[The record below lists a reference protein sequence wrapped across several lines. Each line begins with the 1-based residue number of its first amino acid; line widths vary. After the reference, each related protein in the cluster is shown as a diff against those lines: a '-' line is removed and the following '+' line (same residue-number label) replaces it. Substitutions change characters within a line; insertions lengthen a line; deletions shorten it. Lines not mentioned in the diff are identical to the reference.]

1 MNSMVTLN
9 STADNIDRTKLAA
22 LERLLIDGPDRTEL
36 LQAYFQEA
44 IVADKLAQ
52 ARRFLHQLQQHHP
65 WNHSIR
71 KLFIALCLQQK
82 DYPAAM
88 NAVETLMAFS
98 TPDDA
103 LIDSALAIREHLG
116 PCAIHGESTMESS
129 ISLCMI
135 VKNEQSFLGP
145 CLNAIK
151 PMVDELIVVD
161 TGSEDRSIDIARVYG
176 AQVYEVQWQDDFSV
190 ARNASLEKAHGDWIL
205 ILDADEVIAPQDFA
219 ALRQTVL
226 SDNET
231 PRAYSLQT
239 RNYLNLANA
248 MDWQPNDRCY
258 PQQEAGIGWFPTDK
272 VRLFPNLAGIRFEY
286 PVHEVVDPKVEKAGI
301 SIQPCPIPIHH
312 YGHLNETKNRH
323 KAETY
328 FKLGYAKLDLLGNDP
343 VALRELAVQAGQ
355 LGRWMEA
362 VELWQRLLALCPGY
376 HEAYAN
382 MAGAF
387 WQLGQYDQGIDFS
400 RKAIQASPTIK
411 EGHYNLAVNLFMK
424 GQVEETSA
432 VLQTLLV
439 KHAKYLPARFMLA
452 ATLAVIG
459 NRQKSRKAFFELKK
473 EMSGQVL
480 SIAVE
485 DLFQKLKSCG
495 RSDDADVIKEAA
507 GIS

>member
-1 MNSMVTLN
+1 MVTFK
-9 STADNIDRTKLAA
+9 SSADNIEHTKLAA
-22 LERLLIDGPDRTEL
+22 LEQLLIDSPDRTQL
-36 LQAYFQEA
+36 LQAYFHQAVE
-44 IVADKLAQ
+44 ADKLAQ
-52 ARRFLHQLQQHHP
+52 ACRFLEQLQHGHQ

-82 DYPAAM
+82 EYPAAM
-88 NAVETLMAFS
+88 EAVETLMAFS

-116 PCAIHGESTMESS
+116 PCAIHGPSAMETS

-135 VKNEQSFLGP
+135 VKNEQAFLGP

-176 AQVYEVQWQDDFSV
+176 ARVYAVQWQDDFSA
-190 ARNASLEKAHGDWIL
+190 ARNVSLEKARGHWIL
-205 ILDADEVIAPQDFA
+205 ILDADEVIASQDFA
-219 ALRQTVL
+219 ALRQMVQC
-226 SDNET
+226 DNKT
-231 PRAYSLQT
+231 PKAYSLQT
-239 RNYLNLANA
+239 RNYLNTANA
-248 MDWQPNDRCY
+248 MDWRPNDRCY
-258 PQQEAGIGWFPTDK
+258 PQQEAGMGWFPTDK
-272 VRLFPNLAGIRFEY
+272 VRLFPNLDGIRFDY
-286 PVHEVVDPKVEKAGI
+286 PVHEMVDPKVKQAGI
-301 SIQPCPIPIHH
+301 SIRRCPVPVHH
-312 YGHLNETKNRH
+312 YGHLNETKNLQ

-328 FKLGYAKLDLLGNDP
+328 FRLGYAKLDQLGDDP
-343 VALRELAVQAGQ
+343 AAIRELAVQAGQ

-387 WQLGQYDQGIDFS
+387 WQLGEYDQGIDFS
-400 RKAIQASPTIK
+400 RKAIQVNPTVK

-424 GQVEETSA
+424 GQAEEAGA
-432 VLQTLLV
+432 VLQRLLE
-439 KHAKYLPARFMLA
+439 KHAKYLPARFMSA
-452 ATLAVIG
+452 AILSIIG
-459 NRQKSRKAFFELKK
+459 DRQKSSKAFFGLKK

-485 DLFQKLKSCG
+485 DLFQKLKSSG
-495 RSDDADVIKEAA
+495 RSDYADIIKETA
-507 GIS
+507 GMS

>member
-1 MNSMVTLN
+1 MVTFK
-9 STADNIDRTKLAA
+9 STDDHIDRTKLAA
-22 LERLLIDGPDRTEL
+22 LEQLLIDGPDRTES

-44 IVADKLAQ
+44 VVADKLAQ
-52 ARRFLHQLQQHHP
+52 ARRFLDKLQQRHP

-71 KLFIALCLQQK
+71 KFFIALCLQQK
-82 DYPAAM
+82 DYPSAM
-88 NAVETLMAFS
+88 GAVETLMAFS

-103 LIDSALAIREHLG
+103 LIDSALAVREHLG
-116 PCAIHGESTMESS
+116 PCAVHGQSTMESS

-135 VKNEQSFLGP
+135 VKNEQAFLGP

-176 AQVYEVQWQDDFSV
+176 AQVYTVQWQDDFSV

-219 ALRQTVL
+219 ALRQMVL
-226 SDNET
+226 SENET

-248 MDWQPNDRCY
+248 MDWRPNDKRY

-272 VRLFPNLAGIRFEY
+272 VRLFPNLPGIRFEY
-286 PVHEVVDPKVEKAGI
+286 PVHEMVDPMVKKAGI
-301 SIQPCPIPIHH
+301 SIQPCQIPIHH
-312 YGHLNETKNRH
+312 YGHLNETKNQH

-328 FKLGYAKLDLLGNDP
+328 FKLGYVKLDQLGSDP

-355 LGRWMEA
+355 LGRWNEA

-376 HEAYAN
+376 HEAYVN

-387 WQLGQYDQGIDFS
+387 WQLGQYDHGIDFS
-400 RKAIQASPTIK
+400 KQAIQANPAMK
-411 EGHYNLAVNLFMK
+411 EGHYNLAVNLIMK
-424 GQVEETSA
+424 GQVQEAAS
-432 VLQTLLV
+432 VLNALLL
-439 KHAKYLPARFMLA
+439 KHSQYTAARFMLA
-452 ATLAVIG
+452 AVLSVTG
-459 NRQKSRKAFFELKK
+459 ERKMARETFCALEK

-480 SIAVE
+480 SIAVA
-485 DLFQKLKSCG
+485 DLVEKLKMSG
-495 RSDDADVIKEAA
+495 RSGYADAIQETA
-507 GIS
+507 GVV